1 VSNLKQLKLLSL
13 RQFYF
18 ITHNPILLIAA
29 FFIGIGEI
37 GFQAALFANRFGD
50 VIDPNDYRSDTRI
63 LGNWAG
69 IVYYLG
75 ISISVMIEYVMV
87 LNMPL
92 QRPVHDREYGG
103 GLYNLST
110 YYFSTWFVTTMLM
123 MMAPC
128 FAAIS
133 LFFIYDPANASFS
146 NMLEYLSIIATLHI
160 FGSCLG
166 NFIGATITNE
176 ELATL
181 IGIFV
186 NSLHLISNG
195 IARNLNDINWFYTAV
210 SYINALRYFNE
221 QAFHVLLDENPSK
234 DYALDYYDFHT
245 EIELNFLMPYALGI
259 FWLFFGFFMLWLSGR
274 NI

>member
-1 VSNLKQLKLLSL
+1 
-13 RQFYF
+13 
-18 ITHNPILLIAA
+18 
-29 FFIGIGEI
+29 
-37 GFQAALFANRFGD
+37 LFANRFGD

-92 QRPVHDREYGG
+92 LRPVHDREYGG
-103 GLYNLST
+103 ALYSLST
-110 YYFSTWFVTTMLM
+110 YYFSTWLVTTLLM
-123 MMAPC
+123 MVAPC
-128 FAAIS
+128 FAATS

-210 SYINALRYFNE
+210 SYFNALRYFNE
-221 QAFHVLLDENPSK
+221 QAFQILLDENPSK

-245 EIELNFLMPYALGI
+245 E
-259 FWLFFGFFMLWLSGR
+259 
-274 NI
+274 